1 MREFD
6 NSKPI
11 YLQIKEEI
19 EHAIIQGRLK
29 EEESVSSIRTIAQ
42 DYRINPQTVS
52 NAMNELVNDG
62 ILYKKRG
69 IGLFVNV
76 GAREKLKTQKKRE
89 FREYVLDNTIKKAK
103 TLGIKK
109 PELIDSIDAIYEKEE

>member
-1 MREFD
+1 MRKFD
-6 NSKPI
+6 DSKPI

-29 EEESVSSIRTIAQ
+29 EEENVSSIRALAQ

-52 NAMNELVNDG
+52 NAMNELINDG

-69 IGLFVNV
+69 IGLFVNQ
-76 GAREKLKTQKKRE
+76 GAKEKLKSQKKRE
-89 FREYVLDNTIKKAK
+89 FREYELENTIKKAR
-103 TLGIKK
+103 TLGIAVQ
-109 PELIDSIDAIYEKEE
+109 ELIESINAIYKKEE